1 MEKQKETLS
10 AHSGGRAKS
19 ILYNSLLLCASAIV
33 VRAVGVY
40 FSIYIATRV
49 GAEGMGLYSL
59 SANVWGF
66 AMTLALSGINLAA
79 TRCVAEAGD
88 HGGEI
93 KAAMRRAITYAIGFG
108 TLASLLLLFLSKPIA
123 IFWLKEERIILSLRL
138 FAISLPAI
146 SVCSALN
153 GYFSAV
159 RRAWKSAGV
168 GLIEQAAKIYATA
181 ALLTRLLPRG
191 AEYACAAVVLGGALS
206 ELISCGISFAL
217 YLFDRKKLS
226 REIITQDK
234 AKKLTRRLFGIAMPV
249 AFSTY
254 VRSGLTTLEH
264 TLIPTG
270 LITFGMSRSEAL
282 AEYGIISAMVLPLVM
297 FPYAFINSFTG
308 LLVPEIA
315 GAASLSHKKRI
326 SYIAL
331 RSWRLTILF
340 GLATAGIM
348 AVCSSSFGI
357 RIYGNAKA
365 AQYILAVAP
374 LLPVMYLDTV
384 TDSMLKGLGDQVYT
398 MRVNIADAAISVIL
412 VRILVPHFGI
422 LGYIAVLY
430 ISELINFSLSA
441 SRLISRTGI
450 TFLPFR
456 WCILPLACLVISSRV
471 CCSLFHYI
479 PLYSIPTWGSITLQG
494 AFVVAI
500 FVLLSLITGAIDKE
514 LTSWVRSTVF
524 KKKKEGE
531 SNAKCI

>member
-1 MEKQKETLS
+1 MKKHKEIPS
-10 AHSGGRAKS
+10 SHAGGRARS
-19 ILYNSLLLCASAIV
+19 ILYNSLLLCASAIA

-40 FSIYIATRV
+40 FNIYISTRV

-59 SANVWGF
+59 SATVWGF
-66 AMTLALSGINLAA
+66 AMTLALSGINLAT
-79 TRCVAEAGD
+79 TRCVAEADG

-93 KAAMRRAITYAIGFG
+93 RAAMRRAIAYAVSFG
-108 TLASLLLLFLSKPIA
+108 ALSSFLLFFLSKTIA
-123 IFWLKEERIILSLRL
+123 FSWLKEERILLSLRL
-138 FAISLPAI
+138 FSISLPAI

-159 RRAWKSAGV
+159 RRAWKSAAV
-168 GLIEQAAKIYATA
+168 GLVEQAVKIYATA
-181 ALLTRLLPRG
+181 ALLTHFLPRG

-206 ELISCGISFAL
+206 ELMSCAVSFAL
-217 YLFDRKKLS
+217 YLLDRKKLS
-226 REIITQDK
+226 KEIIPQDK
-234 AKKLTRRLFGIAMPV
+234 AKLLTRRLFGIATPV

-264 TLIPTG
+264 SLIPAG
-270 LITFGMSRSEAL
+270 LITFGMARSDAL

-348 AVCSSSFGI
+348 AVCSSSFGM
-357 RIYGNAKA
+357 RIYGNARA
-365 AQYILAVAP
+365 AQYILAIAP

-384 TDSMLKGLGDQVYT
+384 TDSMLKGLGEQVYT

-412 VRILVPHFGI
+412 VRMLVPNFGI

-441 SRLISRTGI
+441 SRLISRTNI
-450 TFLPFR
+450 AFKPFR
-456 WCILPLACLVISSRV
+456 WCLLPLACLVISSRI
-471 CCSLFHYI
+471 CCCLFEYI
-479 PLYSIPTWGSITLQG
+479 PLYSMPTWFSITVQSS
-494 AFVVAI
+494 FVIAI
-500 FVLLSLITGAIDKE
+500 FVLLALVTGAIDKE
-514 LTSWVRSTVF
+514 LTGWVKNTVF
-524 KKKKEGE
+524 KK
-531 SNAKCI
+531 